1 MSGAARVLNKYFQKQ
16 KIVTAWKHKNPLHNS
31 SKRHLKL
38 VLSKLSSHSGAEK
51 KLHVSLN
58 LDYILILQQVRSGK
72 LITRDNV
79 IFGALFKL
87 LSIELNETLNLDK
100 IMCSCLQCNNG
111 KSVRQS
117 RRVTLSPAVA
127 GTMAPQLSPLS
138 SCAGD

>member
-38 VLSKLSSHSGAEK
+38 VLPKLSSHSGAEER
-51 KLHVSLN
+51 LHVSLN

-72 LITRDNV
+72 LITRDV
-79 IFGALFKL
+79 IFDALFKL

-100 IMCSCLQCNNG
+100 IMCSCLQ
-111 KSVRQS
+111 
-117 RRVTLSPAVA
+117 
-127 GTMAPQLSPLS
+127 
-138 SCAGD
+138 

>member
-38 VLSKLSSHSGAEK
+38 VLSKLSSHSGAEER
-51 KLHVSLN
+51 LHVSLN

-100 IMCSCLQCNNG
+100 IMCSCLQ
-111 KSVRQS
+111 
-117 RRVTLSPAVA
+117 
-127 GTMAPQLSPLS
+127 
-138 SCAGD
+138 

>member
-51 KLHVSLN
+51 RLHVSLN

-100 IMCSCLQCNNG
+100 IMCSCLQ
-111 KSVRQS
+111 
-117 RRVTLSPAVA
+117 
-127 GTMAPQLSPLS
+127 
-138 SCAGD
+138 